1 METARIDDLLARLA
15 GIPARVAAAVAG
27 WSEARLR
34 APSGDGW
41 SAAEIFAHM
50 RASDDI
56 LAARVPMLLTRD
68 FAPLAAYDE
77 RRWAEAA
84 GYARAD
90 FQPSLQAYALRRAEL
105 VNMLRR
111 AAPEDWQRTGIHEV
125 RGPLSL
131 LDVVAGLLAHEEEHC
146 AQLEQLAGAQGNLD
160 SGARCLG

>member
-68 FAPLAAYDE
+68 FAPLGGGGWLCPGGFPALVASL
-77 RRWAEAA
+77 RAAA
-84 GYARAD
+84 G
-90 FQPSLQAYALRRAEL
+90 
-105 VNMLRR
+105 
-111 AAPEDWQRTGIHEV
+111 RTGQYAA
-125 RGPLSL
+125 
-131 LDVVAGLLAHEEEHC
+131 AGRARRLA
-146 AQLEQLAGAQGNLD
+146 ADGYT
-160 SGARCLG
+160 